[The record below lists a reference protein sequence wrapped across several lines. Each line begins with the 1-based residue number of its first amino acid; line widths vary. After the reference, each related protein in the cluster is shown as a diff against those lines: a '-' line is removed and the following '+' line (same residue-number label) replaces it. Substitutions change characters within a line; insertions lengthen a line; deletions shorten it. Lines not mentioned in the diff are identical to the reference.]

1 MLVKQNLTNKKI
13 DNIEKKVEKE
23 LEKLN
28 IKKIFPKNSIIG
40 ITAGSRGIK
49 DIVIILKSAINYLES
64 NNFKPKIVVGMGSHG
79 GGTSQGQLEVLN
91 SLGINEK
98 TMGVE
103 ILTGEK
109 VKEIGKTDNGLTAYT
124 NENVDR
130 VDGIILINRIKAHT
144 ALSEDIQSGLIKK
157 AVVGLGGPLGA
168 KQFHSLKFK
177 NLTKSI
183 KSLGQVV
190 LDNTNIIGGLAI
202 LEDAYENTHSIIG
215 LKKEEFFIKEP
226 KLLKKSMNIM
236 PILPF
241 EKIDLLIIQ
250 EMGKNFSG
258 TGIDSNIIRR
268 NRIQDSK
275 NDDNSISRIVVLD
288 LTNESHGNAN
298 GIGLADF
305 TTEKLVNKIDFKTTY
320 LNIMTSRFIQR
331 GFIPL
336 VFKNDKEAIEKAIN
350 SLSLKQKN
358 NSKIVIIPNT
368 LELEYILIS
377 KSLKC
382 EAIESNNEIID
393 DNIKI
398 EFNENDE
405 LNIDFKGFRK

>member
-1 MLVKQNLTNKKI
+1 
-13 DNIEKKVEKE
+13 
-23 LEKLN
+23 
-28 IKKIFPKNSIIG
+28 
-40 ITAGSRGIK
+40 
-49 DIVIILKSAINYLES
+49 
-64 NNFKPKIVVGMGSHG
+64 
-79 GGTSQGQLEVLN
+79 
-91 SLGINEK
+91 
-98 TMGVE
+98 MGVE

-157 AVVGLGGPLGA
+157 AVVGLGGSLGA
-168 KQFHSLKFK
+168 KQFHSLKFED
-177 NLTKSI
+177 LTKSI
-183 KSLGQVV
+183 KYLGQEI

-215 LKKEEFFIKEP
+215 LKKEQFFIKEP
-226 KLLKKSMNIM
+226 KLLKKSIKIM
-236 PILPF
+236 PTLPF

-250 EMGKNFSG
+250 QMGKNFSG
-258 TGIDSNIIRR
+258 TGIDTNIIKR
-268 NRIQDSK
+268 NRIQDSN
-275 NDDNSISRIVVLD
+275 NDDDSISRIVVLD
-288 LTNESHGNAN
+288 LTDESHGNAN

-305 TTEKLVNKIDFKTTY
+305 TTEKLVNKIDFKSTY

-336 VFKNDKEAIEKAIN
+336 VFKNDKEAIEKAFH

-358 NSKIVIIPNT
+358 NFKMVIIPNT

-382 EAIESNNEIID
+382 EAVESNNEIID

-405 LNIDFKGFRK
+405 LNIDFKEFRK